1 MKIIHCLIPTLL
13 CLSLASFV
21 FAEETQA
28 TAQPSE
34 SETVAQP
41 MAQPAAPP
49 AGRLIIQVSGIKKH
63 KGELRCRIYD
73 NEANFP
79 SKDEEKIFRLI
90 KVPVEGDT
98 ATILVDQVPLGQYAV
113 ILHHDLNTDGKMN
126 RHWYGPPKE
135 PVGCSNDAKGSF
147 GPPKWKDAVFELN
160 TNELPVPINMN

>member
-1 MKIIHCLIPTLL
+1 MNHPRILILALTLL
-13 CLSLASFV
+13 ALCCTAS
-21 FAEETQA
+21 
-28 TAQPSE
+28 AQPLG
-34 SETVAQP
+34 
-41 MAQPAAPP
+41 QPAPP
-49 AGRLIIQVSGIKKH
+49 VGRLIIKVSGIKKH

-79 SKDEEKIFRLI
+79 SKEAEKMFRLI
-90 KVPVEGDT
+90 TVPVAGDT

-113 ILHHDLNTDGKMN
+113 ILHQDLNSDGKMN

-135 PVGCSNDAKGSF
+135 PVGCSNDATGSF